1 MASVL
6 LIQLSI
12 NFNAKMTAMKLF
24 KSLFFTGLLLITS
37 SGYAIPA
44 LQLGPEPGN
53 SDWFYNTIN
62 QTWSLTGNSGNVF
75 AYANAIDG
83 NGSYAWGTGTELR
96 EAYLSIAATPKTNV
110 TPAFEVTVL
119 NDGGVTLIESG
130 VGSPPLAD
138 ADDLKNH
145 DLSPHGVFDT
155 YYEIYRFVFD
165 GTVDQI
171 HDTQPGGTGTGNGYM
186 EMFNITIDFLAADIE
201 GIHFDLF
208 TINDPGNDDY
218 GDGSG
223 DQVLAFAPFSHDAAF
238 VPEPN
243 SLALIGFGL
252 IVFSIISRRKASLI
266 MNS

>member
-1 MASVL
+1 LASEL
-6 LIQLSI
+6 PLISNNL
-12 NFNAKMTAMKLF
+12 KTKPTVMKLF
-24 KSLFFTGLLLITS
+24 KALFFIVLSLIS
-37 SGYAIPA
+37 FHGYAIPA
-44 LQLGPEPGN
+44 LQLGPDP
-53 SDWFYNTIN
+53 SDPDWFYDTTD

-83 NGSYAWGTGTELR
+83 NGSYAWETGAELR
-96 EAYLSIAATPKTNV
+96 EAYLSIAATPKSNV
-110 TPAFEVTVL
+110 TPAFGVTVL

-165 GTVDQI
+165 GSVVGI

-186 EMFNITIDFLAADIE
+186 EMFNITINFLAEDIE

-208 TINDPGNDDY
+208 TINDPGNDNY

-243 SLALIGFGL
+243 TLALIGFGL
-252 IVFSIISRRKASLI
+252 IAFTIISRRKASFLI
-266 MNS
+266 NL